1 MNSECLTLPSPAW
14 CCPHHHS
21 PYSPHSPSS
30 SPCSFLP
37 SFTKPSSAPA
47 PGPPRLAF
55 PSPAMASS
63 FSLFGFQLRCH
74 LLRNICPVEVAKPSL
89 VTHASHCLQVYFLF
103 SPFCYL
109 KKNYI
114 SLFIFYSLSFPSRIE
129 APWGQGP
136 PLICLFSSV
145 SAALGSVLNKYMRM

>member
-1 MNSECLTLPSPAW
+1 MPHPSIPSMMLSPPSQPLQPPLSLQLTMFLPTMLAS
-14 CCPHHHS
+14 
-21 PYSPHSPSS
+21 
-30 SPCSFLP
+30 LP

-129 APWGQGP
+129 AP
-136 PLICLFSSV
+136 
-145 SAALGSVLNKYMRM
+145 